1 MPSGVLRMASKGR
14 AASWM
19 YNEEDVDADVAAVGF
34 GGEEEVGFG
43 EAEVGVDEGAGFEFK
58 SAPVDAGG
66 DLRGKSVDEEGGG
79 GGWVGEA
86 GAEETV
92 VGVEWVLV
100 GHGSARMIGGWD
112 AAASRNAAV
121 KAIAGEGKL
130 AGECG

>member
-1 MPSGVLRMASKGR
+1 MASKGR

-19 YNEEDVDADVAAVGF
+19 YNEEDVDADVAAIGF

-43 EAEVGVDEGAGFEFK
+43 EAEIGIDERAWFEFEG
-58 SAPVDAGG
+58 APVDACG
-66 DLRGKSVDEEGGG
+66 DFRGEAVDEEGGG
-79 GGWVGEA
+79 SGWVGEA

-92 VGVEWVLV
+92 VGVEGVLV

-112 AAASRNAAV
+112 AAASGNAAV